1 MAIIGYMRTEVKIA
15 EFKNGLSRYLRSA
28 QKGAEIII
36 KDRET
41 PIARLVPYREEASR
55 LAIKPGLGSLK
66 AVDRLP
72 FYAPKG
78 LKARDVDQALREE
91 RRERLT
97 GGLE

>member
-1 MAIIGYMRTEVKIA
+1 MGYMRTEVKIA
-15 EFKNGLSRYLRSA
+15 EFKSGLSRFLRSA

-41 PIARLVPYREEASR
+41 PIARLAPYREEVSR
-55 LAIKPGLGSLK
+55 LSIKPGLGSLR

-78 LKARDVDQALREE
+78 LRARDVEQALREE
-91 RRERLT
+91 RRERLI